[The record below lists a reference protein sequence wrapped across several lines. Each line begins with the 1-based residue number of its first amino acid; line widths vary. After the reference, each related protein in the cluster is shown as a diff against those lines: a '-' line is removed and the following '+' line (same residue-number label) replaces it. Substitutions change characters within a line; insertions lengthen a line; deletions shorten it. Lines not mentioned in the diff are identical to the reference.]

1 MCGGIIME
9 NRSDVGKHTVT
20 VTEKEKTLVTGV
32 EKVLSV
38 KVDCLALSTTM
49 GTLAFNGKNFTV
61 NGYNEKDMTFSF
73 SGEISSMVYQG
84 RKEPLFK
91 KLFK

>member
-1 MCGGIIME
+1 ME
-9 NRSDVGKHTVT
+9 NKSGADKHIVT

-38 KVDCLALSTTM
+38 KVDCVVLATTT
-49 GTLAFNGKNFTV
+49 GVLTFNGKDFTV
-61 NGYNEKDMTFSF
+61 NGYDEKDMTFSF
-73 SGEISSMVYQG
+73 SGEISSMFYRD